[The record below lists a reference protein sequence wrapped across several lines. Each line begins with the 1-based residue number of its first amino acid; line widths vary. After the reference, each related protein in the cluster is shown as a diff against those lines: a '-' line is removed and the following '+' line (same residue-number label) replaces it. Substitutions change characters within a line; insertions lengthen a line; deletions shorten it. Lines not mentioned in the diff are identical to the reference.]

1 VNKINNLL
9 NQLEAKISNRENLK
23 IEISKGNVAWHIEH
37 SLLTINLIINALIQ
51 SNPKNYKWKFSFI
64 RMVVLLMKKIPRGK
78 VKSPKVVLPE
88 ENISNDSLVKH
99 LLLTKDSIMK
109 LESLSKDKYFTHP
122 YFGDLKLNQT
132 IVFLEIHT
140 QHHLEII
147 EDIISN
153 KQK

>member
-1 VNKINNLL
+1 MNKINNLL
-9 NQLEAKISNRENLK
+9 NQLEAKISNGENLNPA
-23 IEISKGNVAWHIEH
+23 ISKGSVAWHIEH

-51 SNPKNYKWKFSFI
+51 SNPKNFKWKFSFM
-64 RMVVLLMKKIPRGK
+64 RMVVLLTKKIPRGK
-78 VKSPKVVLPE
+78 AKSPKVVLPQ
-88 ENISNDSLVKH
+88 ENISNESLVRH
-99 LLLTKDSIMK
+99 LLLTKDSIMN

-132 IVFLEIHT
+132 IRFLEIHT

-153 KQK
+153 KKK

>member
-1 VNKINNLL
+1 MYKINNLL
-9 NQLEAKISNRENLK
+9 NQLEAKISNGENLNPA
-23 IEISKGNVAWHIEH
+23 ISKGSVAWHIEH

-51 SNPKNYKWKFSFI
+51 SNPKNFKWKFSFI
-64 RMVVLLMKKIPRGK
+64 RMVVLLTKKIPRGK
-78 VKSPKVVLPE
+78 AKSPKVVLPQ
-88 ENISNDSLVKH
+88 ENISNESLVRH
-99 LLLTKDSIMK
+99 LLLTKDSIMN

-132 IVFLEIHT
+132 IRFLEIHT

-153 KQK
+153 KKK

>member
-1 VNKINNLL
+1 MNKINNLL
-9 NQLEAKISNRENLK
+9 NQLEAKISNGENLNPA
-23 IEISKGNVAWHIEH
+23 ISKGSVAWHTEH
-37 SLLTINLIINALIQ
+37 SLLMINLIINALIQ
-51 SNPKNYKWKFSFI
+51 SNPKNFKWKFSFI
-64 RMVVLLMKKIPRGK
+64 RMVVLLTKKIPRGK
-78 VKSPKVVLPE
+78 AKSPKVVLPQK
-88 ENISNDSLVKH
+88 NISNESLVRH

-132 IVFLEIHT
+132 IRFLEIHT

>member
-1 VNKINNLL
+1 
-9 NQLEAKISNRENLK
+9 
-23 IEISKGNVAWHIEH
+23 
-37 SLLTINLIINALIQ
+37 
-51 SNPKNYKWKFSFI
+51 
-64 RMVVLLMKKIPRGK
+64 MVVLLTKKIPRGK
-78 VKSPKVVLPE
+78 AKSPKVVLPQ
-88 ENISNDSLVKH
+88 ENISNESLVRH
-99 LLLTKDSIMK
+99 LLLTKDSIMN

-132 IVFLEIHT
+132 IRFLEIHT

>member
-1 VNKINNLL
+1 MNKINNLL
-9 NQLEAKISNRENLK
+9 NQLEAKISNGENLNPA
-23 IEISKGNVAWHIEH
+23 ISKGSVAWHIEH

-51 SNPKNYKWKFSFI
+51 SNPKNFKWKFSFI

-78 VKSPKVVLPE
+78 VKSPKVVLPQ
-88 ENISNDSLVKH
+88 ENISNESLVRH
-99 LLLTKDSIMK
+99 LLLTKDSIMN

-132 IVFLEIHT
+132 IRFLEIHT

>member
-1 VNKINNLL
+1 MYKINNLL
-9 NQLEAKISNRENLK
+9 NQLEAKISDGENLNPA
-23 IEISKGNVAWHIEH
+23 ISKGSVAWHTEH

-78 VKSPKVVLPE
+78 AKSPKVVLPH
-88 ENISNDSLVKH
+88 ENISNESLVRH
-99 LLLTKDSIMK
+99 LLLTKDSIMN

-132 IVFLEIHT
+132 IRFLEIHT

>member
-1 VNKINNLL
+1 MNKINNLL
-9 NQLEAKISNRENLK
+9 NQLEAKISNGENLNPA
-23 IEISKGNVAWHIEH
+23 ISKGSVAWHTEH

-51 SNPKNYKWKFSFI
+51 SNPKNFKWKFSFI
-64 RMVVLLMKKIPRGK
+64 RMVVLLTKKIPRGK
-78 VKSPKVVLPE
+78 AKSPKVVLPQ
-88 ENISNDSLVKH
+88 ENISNESLVRH
-99 LLLTKDSIMK
+99 LLLTKDSIMN

-132 IVFLEIHT
+132 IRFLEIHT

>member
-1 VNKINNLL
+1 MNKINNLL
-9 NQLEAKISNRENLK
+9 NQLETKISNGENLNPA
-23 IEISKGNVAWHIEH
+23 ISKGSVAWHIEH

-51 SNPKNYKWKFSFI
+51 SNPKNFKWKFSFI
-64 RMVVLLMKKIPRGK
+64 RMVVLLTKKIPRGK
-78 VKSPKVVLPE
+78 AKSPKVVLPQ
-88 ENISNDSLVKH
+88 ENISNESLVRH
-99 LLLTKDSIMK
+99 LLLTKDSIMN

-132 IVFLEIHT
+132 IRFLEIHT

>member
-1 VNKINNLL
+1 MYKINNLL
-9 NQLEAKISNRENLK
+9 NQLEAKISNGENLNPA
-23 IEISKGNVAWHIEH
+23 ISKGSVAWHIEH

-51 SNPKNYKWKFSFI
+51 SNPKNFKWKFSFI
-64 RMVVLLMKKIPRGK
+64 RMVVLLTKKIPRGK
-78 VKSPKVVLPE
+78 AKSPKVVLPH
-88 ENISNDSLVKH
+88 ENISNESLVRH
-99 LLLTKDSIMK
+99 LLLTKDSIMN

-132 IVFLEIHT
+132 IRFLEIHT